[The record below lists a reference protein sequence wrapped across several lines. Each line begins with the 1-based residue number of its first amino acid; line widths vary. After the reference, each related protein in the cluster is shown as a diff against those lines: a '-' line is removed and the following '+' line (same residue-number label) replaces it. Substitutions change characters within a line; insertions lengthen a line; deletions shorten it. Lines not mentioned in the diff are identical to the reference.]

1 MDKDFT
7 HFNLKTFD
15 IVMEPAF
22 STSSIPIT
30 IFPSRQKRRKEKIQ
44 NIFKIKNPL
53 NWVDFYFIII
63 YVMLLLKPQIQN
75 KLFVT
80 F

>member
-1 MDKDFT
+1 MDKDYT

-15 IVMEPAF
+15 IVMTPAF
-22 STSSIPIT
+22 GGADIP

-53 NWVDFYFIII
+53 N
-63 YVMLLLKPQIQN
+63 
-75 KLFVT
+75 
-80 F
+80 

>member
-1 MDKDFT
+1 MMDKDYT

-22 STSSIPIT
+22 GVGSIPIT

-44 NIFKIKNPL
+44 NIFKIKKPL
-53 NWVDFYFIII
+53 N
-63 YVMLLLKPQIQN
+63 
-75 KLFVT
+75 
-80 F
+80 

>member
-15 IVMEPAF
+15 IVMTPAF
-22 STSSIPIT
+22 SASSIPIT
-30 IFPSRQKRRKEKIQ
+30 IFPSRQKRRKEKIK

-53 NWVDFYFIII
+53 NWVDF
-63 YVMLLLKPQIQN
+63 LLYNHLCYAS
-75 KLFVT
+75 VET
-80 F
+80 STSE

>member
-1 MDKDFT
+1 MEWDST

-15 IVMEPAF
+15 IVMTPAF

-44 NIFKIKNPL
+44 NIFKLKNL
-53 NWVDFYFIII
+53 SIWEVFFLYLIL
-63 YVMLLLKPQIQN
+63 V
-75 KLFVT
+75 
-80 F
+80 